1 MSIEGAQSSH
11 KLLNLRRL
19 EANPLF
25 FYAGPRSKTD
35 PERNQLAVQRCKVL
49 AIWPFAEP

>member
-35 PERNQLAVQRCKVL
+35 PERNQLAVQRLQGTGYMAFC
-49 AIWPFAEP
+49 